1 MNDRDS
7 TDLTRR
13 DALRRGALAAGAVAL
28 PALAL
33 GGTAAHATTAA
44 PAYGTV
50 PKSALHYVALS
61 TNGSACED
69 CIQFIPGPKGS
80 HVGHCKVVAGLI
92 ANKGWCQAFVHV
104 PKGTPD
110 TM

>member
-1 MNDRDS
+1 MK
-7 TDLTRR
+7 TRYSPWMSR
-13 DALRRGALAAGAVAL
+13 REALRKSAIVAGAAAL

-33 GGTAAHATTAA
+33 SRTAAAGTTTTT
-44 PAYGTV
+44 YGTV
-50 PKSALHYVALS
+50 PKAALHYVALS
-61 TNGSACED
+61 TNHHACED
-69 CIQFIPGPKGS
+69 CIQFLPGPKGS
-80 HVGHCKVVAGLI
+80 HAGHCKVVAGLI